1 MHVDVYKCR
10 VTTNDVVSFCTMY
23 NVYAYVLI
31 IKLWFLLE
39 NTTQTMACP
48 IAGHK

>member
-10 VTTNDVVSFCTMY
+10 VTTNYVSFCTMY
-23 NVYAYVLI
+23 LYVYVLI
-31 IKLWFLLE
+31 IKLWLLLE

>member
-1 MHVDVYKCR
+1 MHVDVYKYR
-10 VTTNDVVSFCTMY
+10 VTTNYVSFCTM
-23 NVYAYVLI
+23 YAYVLI
-31 IKLWFLLE
+31 IKLWLLLE